1 MTYLVR
7 VYYEDTDAGGVVYHA
22 RYLHFFE
29 RARTEFLRQLGFS
42 QQLLLAENIAFVVK
56 KMEIDYKIAAK
67 LDDLLHVETTISQI
81 KGASIVFI
89 QRLFRQT
96 ECLSEATIR
105 VASVDL
111 AKMKPIAVPKA
122 ISMRLQQCI
131 N

>member
-122 ISMRLQQCI
+122 ISMRSQQCI